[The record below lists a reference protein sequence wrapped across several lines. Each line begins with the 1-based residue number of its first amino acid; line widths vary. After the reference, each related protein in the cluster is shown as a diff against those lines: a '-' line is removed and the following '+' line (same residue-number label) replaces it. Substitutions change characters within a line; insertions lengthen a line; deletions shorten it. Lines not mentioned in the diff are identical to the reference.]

1 MTFAW
6 KVAERLCNKNAH
18 RPFISLMESTENK
31 RDGYARALKYTG
43 VFGGVQ
49 GLNIIIGLV
58 RSKLVALILGPAGMG
73 LAALL
78 NTIVSFVSQATNL
91 GVSFS
96 AVRHMS
102 EIFESGDGRRI
113 EAFVKTVRAWS
124 AVAAIAGVAVC
135 VAASPLLAGYALG
148 GRGHAWQV
156 AALAPT
162 VAAVALAGGESA
174 LLKGARR
181 LRELA
186 TAQVVLVVL
195 SLVVAVPAYL
205 LMGVA
210 GIIPVITLTA
220 LANLAVT
227 ARFSTRLF
235 PVGMKGAWRSLGEG
249 GGMVRLG
256 LAFIMAGVLGSG
268 AEMAVRSFLNT
279 AAGIDVVGLYNAGYI
294 LTVTYAGM
302 VFTAMEADYFPRL
315 SAVNHDTA
323 AVNTAVDRQIE
334 VTLLVVSPML
344 AFIMTAMPWLVPLLY
359 SGKFAPVVG
368 MAQAAVL
375 AMYARAVLLPVTYMT
390 LAKSHS
396 LAYLVT
402 EGLSAAAQVALTV
415 WCYGRWGLSGTGVAL
430 LLANVFDMAVMLVY
444 TGVRYGYRPSLRV
457 SAYAVLQFLTGAATY
472 LATFAATTVQRVVFG
487 LLAFTASACL
497 SVYALK
503 KNVGPLGNVFG
514 RLRKR

>member
-1 MTFAW
+1 M
-6 KVAERLCNKNAH
+6 
-18 RPFISLMESTENK
+18 
-31 RDGYARALKYTG
+31 
-43 VFGGVQ
+43 
-49 GLNIIIGLV
+49 
-58 RSKLVALILGPAGMG
+58 
-73 LAALL
+73 
-78 NTIVSFVSQATNL
+78 
-91 GVSFS
+91 
-96 AVRHMS
+96 RHMS

-181 LRELA
+181 LREPGDGSGRA
-186 TAQVVLVVL
+186 GG
-195 SLVVAVPAYL
+195 VVARRGRACIPAD
-205 LMGVA
+205 GRSRHNTGHNAHRA
-210 GIIPVITLTA
+210 GQPCRDGAFLHKAVSCRHEGS
-220 LANLAVT
+220 LA
-227 ARFSTRLF
+227 F
-235 PVGMKGAWRSLGEG
+235 VGRGR
-249 GGMVRLG
+249 GMVRLG
-256 LAFIMAGVLGSG
+256 MAFIMAGVLGSG

-457 SAYAVLQFLTGAATY
+457 SAYAVLQFLTGAAAY
-472 LATFAATTVQRVVFG
+472 LATFAATTVQCVVFG